1 MSFDSTSSLA
11 SVSTVKVHPHRSLT
25 VVSNTNLTDDSHFQT
40 VSVYLYSFN
49 PVSYEDRISFDF
61 HKWATTEELIEKVL
75 QQKEELA
82 HQCADDYELYEIM
95 GTLDGQT
102 FKERR
107 LDRGEYPVAV
117 QMLWTRPMHG
127 ENNEAAPKN
136 RLVLRHK
143 DSSLLS
149 DGVHFGSTKTSS
161 TIDSFLAK
169 FLTQL
174 QDREYPDLCMLP
186 ELTEQ
191 TLLDNLKDRFASG
204 HIYTYI
210 GPILLAVNPF
220 NFFPIYN
227 PKYARLYSQIRHLSS
242 MPPHIFA
249 IANITYHSMLRI
261 KENQCIV
268 ISGESGSGKTEST
281 NFLLHHFTTL
291 SQKGSSTG
299 SSVEKTLLSAGPVLE
314 AFGNAVTVQNNNSSR
329 FGKFIRVNYREN
341 GMVSGANVEIYLL
354 EKSRIISQAIGER
367 NYHVFYY
374 LLNGAS
380 DEERQRHYLMQPTD
394 YSYLNQNN
402 FYAAEGVNE
411 PYEYQRLKYAMDAVG
426 FSQQSQQ
433 NMFAVISA
441 VLLLG
446 NIQYVRRSGYHSD
459 ENVSIGNEEVL
470 SIIST
475 LLHIKASNL
484 QQALTMRRTV
494 MKNDVVISQYNVSEA
509 RDTRDAMAKCLYNAL
524 FHWIVLRINQA
535 LLKKERLT
543 SKMGYYI
550 GILDIFGFE
559 DVGGK
564 WNSFEQLCINYANEH
579 LQAYFNQHIFQFEQE
594 EYLKEGIT
602 WTNIEY
608 TDNTECVHLFQS
620 KPYGIL
626 RLIDEESNINNGTDE
641 SMLDKLNHFLKNNE
655 YYETPQKRES
665 AFIVAHYA
673 GKVKYQIKGFR
684 EKNKDLMR
692 QEVLMAVKKSK
703 SAFVRGLVG
712 NDPVAVF
719 RWDILRATFRA
730 VNAFWQAGKLAK
742 KRKNTEHLE
751 LSSDSKRTLTGVAS
765 DTHLNAFLRGEIN
778 QEVVPSFCDTSF
790 FTTIVSH
797 ARKQPNVQVEDCH
810 SALKSLQAVKA
821 FSEKKSITGKPSSVG
836 KQFQNSLSRL
846 MKTLSQA
853 TPYFIRCIK
862 SNNEKIPNHFD
873 DNIIL
878 RQLRYTGMLETVRI
892 RRAGYSVRI
901 EYEDFIK
908 QYRILLPKGCES
920 RTEDVKEFFTQH
932 ALIDSNEVQFGIT
945 KVFMRDAEKLIL
957 DDHLHR
963 VIIKHI
969 ETLQRCIHTLMTRRK
984 YIKLRNTVIAIQ
996 AATRGMIVRNR
1007 LHEMYDA
1014 ASMIQRNW
1022 KRFKIQRNYQQIR
1035 RAVVAIQAHYRGA
1048 YARKRYEEMRRESDP
1063 KKHPPNFTI
1072 TKVVKK
1078 MGLASFNLN
1087 DPESLA
1093 QFAGSDE
1100 DEEELS
1106 VASTNVSILDEE
1118 EDGQEDA
1125 ESNRS
1130 SIQFDSVQSETELDA
1145 TFILEDKKLKLVE
1158 TPRDSSIFK
1167 RRISSASTGTTK
1179 KMKMF
1184 RRAASTETDR
1194 ISIPEHMLPSSP
1206 ESKSKSRKMGFMRA
1220 KKHLKAFLSRR
1231 SDSFVSN
1238 GECRDFIAAS
1248 TTQIEATKA
1257 PASVV
1262 AKHNLKLSRLHR
1274 NEICTLCNKNFT
1286 GILIKGNKCTDC
1298 KLSFHKECSSFA
1310 SNIPC
1315 QVITQSLRPH
1325 NMLPKKEWEIKSS
1338 WPHKQSFA
1346 PLLLHPT
1353 KSFNLHK
1360 TKQQTDPSDMIIE
1373 SDSDLRQFNVFIFKK
1388 LMKLGDNK
1396 KKRDTKID
1404 AIFKKAFKE
1413 FHMEIIGYQ
1422 AVVTENKTMLK
1433 YHDLITIFE
1442 GSLTKVS
1449 AQEQVTFPTTL
1460 GVNAFRGFLNEF
1472 LHEQIKM
1479 KKSSKKSNVL
1489 ENVRKK
1495 RRKSDATVL
1504 HNGHRFKLEYVH
1516 VPTYCEVCN
1525 LFMWHAEKIFI
1536 CKACRISCHKKC
1548 HTKIATSCAQS
1559 LHQANLQSG
1568 GRFFGANLSSLVND
1582 QETVPIVIDKLFMA
1596 IELKALFVEGIYRKS
1611 AALAQVRNAR
1621 REIENAEFETL
1632 SFDDVSTHI
1641 MTTLVKSF
1649 FRELPEPLITYDLYE
1664 NFLNASEVEE
1674 SAERIRCLSVIVE
1687 LLPKCN
1693 RSVLDR
1699 LLYHLARVANQ
1710 ESVNKMSAANLALI
1724 FAPCILRTNQTLRA
1738 QDQLRDVERQA
1749 ICVQA
1754 LIEEKLRQFRLMLTE
1769 IVSLETA
1776 SEKIVENLRLIDE
1789 HKGSVEEEI
1798 QTSSEHFATARQLFV
1813 EQLEFL
1819 DGEKEKLIQELPPMA
1834 PVASVEDL
1842 SSLEECSNSALLI
1855 EEEPQEEYALDLN
1868 APPIFNTL
1876 KNATK
1881 SRSRGSPRRPPSRQ
1895 HRRSMF
1901 EKHFPVKF
1909 S

>member
-1 MSFDSTSSLA
+1 MSFESVSSLG
-11 SVSTVKVHPHRSLT
+11 SVNTANVYPNRSLT
-25 VVSNTNLTDDSHFQT
+25 VASTPTSTDDSHFQT

-49 PVSYEDRISFDF
+49 PISYEDRISFDF

-75 QQKEELA
+75 QQRQELA
-82 HQCADDYELYEIM
+82 DQCADDYDLYEIM

-102 FKERR
+102 FKERK
-107 LDRGEYPVAV
+107 LDRNEYPVAV
-117 QMLWTRPMHG
+117 QMLWVRPLHG
-127 ENNEAAPKN
+127 ESNEAAPKN

-143 DSSLLS
+143 GSSLSS
-149 DGVHFGSTKTSS
+149 DGIHYGSIRGSS
-161 TIDSFLAK
+161 AIDSFLVK
-169 FLTQL
+169 FLTQP
-174 QDREYPDLCMLP
+174 QNREYPDLCMLP

-227 PKYARLYSQIRHLSS
+227 PKYARLYCQSRQLSS

-261 KENQCIV
+261 KANQCIV

-281 NFLLHHFTTL
+281 NFLLHHLTTL
-291 SQKGSSTG
+291 SQKGSTTG
-299 SSVEKTLLSAGPVLE
+299 SSVEQTLLSAGPVLE

-354 EKSRIISQAIGER
+354 EKSRIISQAADER

-374 LLNGAS
+374 LLNGAT
-380 DEERQRHYLMQPTD
+380 EQERQKHYLLQPTD

-411 PYEYQRLKYAMDAVG
+411 CYEYQRLKYAMDAVG

-459 ENVSIGNEEVL
+459 ENAYIDNEEVL
-470 SIIST
+470 GIIST

-509 RDTRDAMAKCLYNAL
+509 KDTRDAMAKCLYNAL
-524 FHWIVLRINQA
+524 FNWIVLRINQA

-543 SKMGYYI
+543 SKNGYYI

-559 DVGGK
+559 DIGGK

-608 TDNTECVHLFQS
+608 TDNTECVLLFQS

-665 AFIVAHYA
+665 AFIIAHYA

-692 QEVLMAVKKSK
+692 QEVLMTIKKSK

-719 RWDILRATFRA
+719 QWGILRSTFRA
-730 VNAFWQAGKLAK
+730 INAFWQAGKSA
-742 KRKNTEHLE
+742 RKIENVEHL
-751 LSSDSKRTLTGVAS
+751 KVTNVGKMALTGVSS
-765 DTHLNAFLRGEIN
+765 DTHLNAFLRGEITP
-778 QEVVPSFCDTSF
+778 EVLPDFCDTSF
-790 FTTIVSH
+790 FTTIVFH
-797 ARKQPNVQVEDCH
+797 ARKQPNIQVEDCH

-836 KQFQNSLSRL
+836 KQFQHSLSRL
-846 MKTLSQA
+846 MKTLSQT

-901 EYEDFIK
+901 EYKDFIK

-920 RTEDVKEFFTQH
+920 ATEDVKKFIMQH
-932 ALIDSNEVQFGIT
+932 PSIDNNEVQFGIT

-963 VIIKHI
+963 VITKHI
-969 ETLQRCIHTLMTRRK
+969 ETLQCCIQALITRRK
-984 YIKLRNTVIAIQ
+984 YVKLRSTVIAMQSAI
-996 AATRGMIVRNR
+996 RGMAVRNR
-1007 LHEMYDA
+1007 LREVYNA
-1014 ASMIQRNW
+1014 ALVIQRNW
-1022 KRFKIQRNYQQIR
+1022 RRFNVQRWYLQIR
-1035 RAVVAIQAHYRGA
+1035 RIVIALQAHYRGH
-1048 YARKRYEEMRRESDP
+1048 YARKRYNEMRKEGIA
-1063 KKHPPNFTI
+1063 KKHTPNFTI
-1072 TKVVKK
+1072 AKVVRK
-1078 MGLASFNLN
+1078 MELVSFNLN

-1093 QFAGSDE
+1093 QFASSDDE
-1100 DEEELS
+1100 DEEALS
-1106 VASTNVSILDEE
+1106 VASTSGSILDEE
-1118 EDGQEDA
+1118 DLQEDG
-1125 ESNRS
+1125 ESVRS
-1130 SIQFDSVQSETELDA
+1130 STPLDSDHLETELDA

-1158 TPRDSSIFK
+1158 TPRDSAIFK
-1167 RRISSASTGTTK
+1167 RRISLASTGAPK

-1194 ISIPEHMLPSSP
+1194 ISIAEHMVPSSP
-1206 ESKSKSRKMGFMRA
+1206 ESKTKSKRIGFRRA

-1231 SDSFVSN
+1231 SDSVVSVD
-1238 GECRDFIAAS
+1238 ESRDSLVAS
-1248 TTQIEATKA
+1248 STLIETTKTSN
-1257 PASVV
+1257 SVPL
-1262 AKHNLKLSRLHR
+1262 KHNLKISRLHR
-1274 NEICTLCNKNFT
+1274 NESCALCNKNLT
-1286 GILIKGNKCTDC
+1286 GC

-1315 QVITQSLRPH
+1315 QILSQSLRPDDTP
-1325 NMLPKKEWEIKSS
+1325 PKKAWEIKSA
-1338 WPHKQSFA
+1338 WPPKQSFA
-1346 PLLLHPT
+1346 PLVLQPV
-1353 KSFNLHK
+1353 KSFSLHK

-1373 SDSDLRQFNVFIFKK
+1373 TDDDLRQFNVFLFKK
-1388 LMKLGDNK
+1388 LMNLENNK
-1396 KKRDTKID
+1396 KKRDTQID

-1413 FHMEIIGYQ
+1413 FHMEIIGYE
-1422 AVVTENKTMLK
+1422 AVVNENKTVLK

-1449 AQEQVTFPTTL
+1449 TQEKVTFPTTL

-1472 LHEQIKM
+1472 LHEQVKF
-1479 KKSSKKSNVL
+1479 KKSNKKSNVL
-1489 ENVRKK
+1489 ENYLPLQNVRKK
-1495 RRKSDATVL
+1495 RRKSDATVV
-1504 HNGHRFKLEYVH
+1504 HNGHRFKLDYVH

-1548 HTKIATSCAQS
+1548 HTKITTSCSQALQ
-1559 LHQANLQSG
+1559 QANLQSG
-1568 GRFFGANLSSLVND
+1568 GRFFGVNLSNLMDD
-1582 QETVPIVIDKLFMA
+1582 QETIPIVMHKLFMT
-1596 IELKALFVEGIYRKS
+1596 IELKGLFVEGIYRKS
-1611 AALAQVRNAR
+1611 GAIGQVRNAR
-1621 REIENAEFETL
+1621 RKIENADFDTV
-1632 SFDDVSTHI
+1632 SFDDIPTHV
-1641 MTTLVKSF
+1641 MTALVKSF

-1674 SAERIRCLSVIVE
+1674 NAERIRCLSIVVE

-1693 RSVLDR
+1693 KSVLDR

-1710 ESVNKMSAANLALI
+1710 ESVNKMGAANLALI
-1724 FAPCILRTNQTLRA
+1724 FAPCILRTNQTMHA

-1749 ICVQA
+1749 ICVQT
-1754 LIEEKLRQFRLMLTE
+1754 LIEAKLRQFRSTLTE

-1776 SEKIVENLRLIDE
+1776 SEKIAENLRLIDE
-1789 HKGSVEEEI
+1789 HKDSVENKTNVSNEEI
-1798 QTSSEHFATARQLFV
+1798 ETARQLFV

-1819 DGEKEKLIQELPPMA
+1819 DSEKDKLIQDLPPMA
-1834 PVASVEDL
+1834 PVASQEDL
-1842 SSLEECSNSALLI
+1842 SSLEECCSSLLVI
-1855 EEEPQEEYALDLN
+1855 DKVSQEEYALDLN

-1876 KNATK
+1876 KNVTK
-1881 SRSRGSPRRPPSRQ
+1881 TRSRGPPRRLPRRHFRQ
-1895 HRRSMF
+1895 L
-1901 EKHFPVKF
+1901 
-1909 S
+1909 

>member
-1 MSFDSTSSLA
+1 MSFDSTSSLG
-11 SVSTVKVHPHRSLT
+11 SVSTVNVYPHRSLT
-25 VVSNTNLTDDSHFQT
+25 VSNTNSTDDSHFQT

-49 PVSYEDRISFDF
+49 PTSSEDRISFGF

-102 FKERR
+102 FKERK

-117 QMLWTRPMHG
+117 QMLWARPMHG
-127 ENNEAAPKN
+127 ASNEAAPKN

-143 DSSLLS
+143 DSSMLS
-149 DGVHFGSTKTSS
+149 DGVHFGSMKTSN
-161 TIDSFLAK
+161 IDSFLAK
-169 FLTQL
+169 FLTQP

-227 PKYARLYSQIRHLSS
+227 PKYARLYSQIRQLST

-261 KENQCIV
+261 KKNQCIV

-354 EKSRIISQAIGER
+354 EKSRIISQAVDER

-380 DEERQRHYLMQPTD
+380 DEERRRHYLMQPTD

-411 PYEYQRLKYAMDAVG
+411 CYEYQRLKFAMDAVG
-426 FSQQSQQ
+426 FLQQSQQ

-470 SIIST
+470 GIIST

-509 RDTRDAMAKCLYNAL
+509 KDTRDAMAKCLYNAL

-608 TDNTECVHLFQS
+608 TDNTECVQLFQS

-665 AFIVAHYA
+665 AFIIAHYA

-692 QEVLMAVKKSK
+692 QEVLMAIKKSK

-712 NDPVAVF
+712 NYPVAVF
-719 RWDILRATFRA
+719 RWGMLRATFRA
-730 VNAFWQAGKLAK
+730 VNAFSQAGKLAK
-742 KRKNTEHLE
+742 KTENIEHSK
-751 LSSDSKRTLTGVAS
+751 LSHNSKTTLTGIGS

-778 QEVVPSFCDTSF
+778 REVVPSFCDTSF

-836 KQFQNSLSRL
+836 KQFQHSLSRL

-908 QYRILLPKGCES
+908 QYRVLLPKGCES
-920 RTEDVKEFFTQH
+920 TTEDVKEFITH
-932 ALIDSNEVQFGIT
+932 YPLINSNEVQFGIS

-969 ETLQRCIHTLMTRRK
+969 ETLQRYIQALVTRRK
-984 YIKLRNTVIAIQ
+984 YIKLRNTIIAMQ
-996 AATRGMIVRNR
+996 AATRGMIVRNHLR
-1007 LHEMYDA
+1007 EVYDA
-1014 ASMIQRNW
+1014 ALMIQRNW
-1022 KRFKIQRNYQQIR
+1022 KRFKAEQRYQQIR
-1035 RAVVAIQAHYRGA
+1035 RAVVVIQSYYRGA
-1048 YARKRYEEMRRESDP
+1048 CARRQYEEMKRKSDP
-1063 KKHPPNFTI
+1063 KKYPPNFKI
-1072 TKVVKK
+1072 TKVVRK
-1078 MGLASFNLN
+1078 MELASFNLN

-1106 VASTNVSILDEE
+1106 IASTSVSILDEE
-1118 EDGQEDA
+1118 EDG
-1125 ESNRS
+1125 ESTRS
-1130 SIQFDSVQSETELDA
+1130 SIQFDSNHLETELDA
-1145 TFILEDKKLKLVE
+1145 TFILEDKKLKLIEV
-1158 TPRDSSIFK
+1158 PRDSTIFK

-1179 KMKMF
+1179 KTKML

-1194 ISIPEHMLPSSP
+1194 ISISEHMILSSP
-1206 ESKSKSRKMGFMRA
+1206 ESKSKSRKMAFMRA
-1220 KKHLKAFLSRR
+1220 KKHLKAFLSRH
-1231 SDSFVSN
+1231 SDSILSI
-1238 GECRDFIAAS
+1238 GESRDSLTAS
-1248 TTQIEATKA
+1248 TTLVEATKA
-1257 PASVV
+1257 PVSVV
-1262 AKHNLKLSRLHR
+1262 TQHNLKLSRLHR
-1274 NEICTLCNKNFT
+1274 NETCVLCNKNFT
-1286 GILIKGNKCTDC
+1286 GILVKGNKCTEC

-1315 QVITQSLRPH
+1315 HVMTHSFRP
-1325 NMLPKKEWEIKSS
+1325 NDMPPKKEWETKPS
-1338 WPHKQSFA
+1338 WLPKQSFA
-1346 PLLLHPT
+1346 PLVFHPA
-1353 KSFNLHK
+1353 KSFSLHK
-1360 TKQQTDPSDMIIE
+1360 AKQQTDPSDMIIE
-1373 SDSDLRQFNVFIFKK
+1373 SYSDLRQFNVFIFKK
-1388 LMKLGDNK
+1388 LMKLESNK
-1396 KKRDTKID
+1396 KKRDTRID

-1413 FHMEIIGYQ
+1413 FHMEIIGYE
-1422 AVVTENKTMLK
+1422 AVVSENKTMLK

-1472 LHEQIKM
+1472 LHEQTKM

-1495 RRKSDATVL
+1495 RRKSDATVSY
-1504 HNGHRFKLEYVH
+1504 NGHRFKLEYVH
-1516 VPTYCEVCN
+1516 VPTYCEMCN

-1548 HTKIATSCAQS
+1548 HTKIATSCSQS
-1559 LHQANLQSG
+1559 LQQTNLQSG
-1568 GRFFGANLSSLVND
+1568 GRFFGANLSSLMDD

-1596 IELKALFVEGIYRKS
+1596 IELKGLFVEGIYRKS
-1611 AALAQVRNAR
+1611 AAIGQVRNVR
-1621 REIENAEFETL
+1621 RTIENAELETL
-1632 SFDDVSTHI
+1632 SFDDVSTHVI
-1641 MTTLVKSF
+1641 TTLVKSF

-1664 NFLNASEVEE
+1664 NFLNASEVQE

-1693 RSVLDR
+1693 KSVLDR

-1710 ESVNKMSAANLALI
+1710 ESVNKMGAANLALI

-1749 ICVQA
+1749 VCVQA
-1754 LIEEKLRQFRLMLTE
+1754 LIEEKLRQFRSTLTE

-1776 SEKIVENLRLIDE
+1776 GEKIVENLRLIDE
-1789 HKGSVEEEI
+1789 HKDSMEKEI
-1798 QTSSEHFATARQLFV
+1798 QTSSEHFETARQLFV

-1819 DGEKEKLIQELPPMA
+1819 DSEKEKLIQELPPMA
-1834 PVASVEDL
+1834 PVASLEDL
-1842 SSLEECSNSALLI
+1842 SSFEECNNSPLLI

-1876 KNATK
+1876 KNVTK
-1881 SRSRGSPRRPPSRQ
+1881 SRSRGPPRRPPS
-1895 HRRSMF
+1895 
-1901 EKHFPVKF
+1901 
-1909 S
+1909 